1 MSTPLGRT
9 AGNALE
15 VRESLQVLAG
25 GGPADVVELT
35 LALAREMLA
44 GAGLGDIDPAP
55 ALRDGR
61 AMDVWRAMIRAQGG
75 DPDATLP
82 EAPEVHVIVAP
93 SSGVLTRLDAYA
105 VGVAAWRLGAGRAR
119 KEDAV
124 SAGAGV
130 VMRAKPGDPVRAGQ
144 PLLELHADD
153 PARFERAMQA
163 LEGGFDIGTDYAP
176 TPLIIDRV
184 G

>member
-1 MSTPLGRT
+1 
-9 AGNALE
+9 
-15 VRESLQVLAG
+15 
-25 GGPADVVELT
+25 VVELT

-44 GAGLGDIDPAP
+44 AAGLDVDPAP

-61 AMDVWRAMIRAQGG
+61 AMDVWRAMISAQGG

-82 EAPEVHVIVAP
+82 VAREKHVVDAAAD
-93 SSGVLTRLDAYA
+93 GVLTRLDALA
-105 VGVAAWRLGAGRAR
+105 VGIAAWRLGAGRAR

-130 VMRAKPGDPVRAGQ
+130 VMLAKPGDRVRAGQ
-144 PLLELHADD
+144 PLLELYADD
-153 PARFERAMQA
+153 AARFARAEEA
-163 LEGGFDIGTDYAP
+163 LVGAIDIAAVGTDFTP

-184 G
+184 PSG